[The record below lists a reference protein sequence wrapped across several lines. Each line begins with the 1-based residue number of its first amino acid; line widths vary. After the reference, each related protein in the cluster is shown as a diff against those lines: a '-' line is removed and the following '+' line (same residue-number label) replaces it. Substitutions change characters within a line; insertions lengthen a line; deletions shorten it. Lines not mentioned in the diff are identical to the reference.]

1 MEKIYEAHMKEFGE
15 KPQVVG
21 EVPGICTLFGSFS
34 DLCGGFSLVGTAFTI
49 LRIAVSKRDDD
60 AVRMYNATLNDRKR
74 FTLPS
79 IKYRKEDRW
88 ANFIKGVMYTL
99 AADGHVFQGMN
110 FTVEGNLLL
119 GDQMSVSSALS
130 LGTCMVLDA
139 LYRMKLDPQTIIRIA
154 YQSNIS
160 FNDKPCRITDL
171 LAMLN
176 CKKDNLLFYD
186 LSMVKSSLIPF
197 PFSDPQGEYV
207 AIVVDSKISPV
218 AMREEMKSK
227 REDTKAAFQ
236 ALKKIKPNGP
246 IRDFPEGDLH
256 ARAVSLPESM
266 RHICTY
272 VLMES
277 HLVQDAAGLI
287 IKKDAPG
294 LGKVMGRI
302 QNGFRDLMEITC
314 PEVDWLIKRASE
326 TQGCLGAVQVSNGLA
341 GNILLLLSK
350 DVVPQ
355 YISRMEEYE
364 HIFGFH
370 PKWHVYQSQDGA
382 KIVQPTA

>member
-1 MEKIYEAHMKEFGE
+1 MDKIYEAHMKEFGE
-15 KPQVVG
+15 KPQVVC

-34 DLCGGFSLVGTAFTI
+34 DLCGGFSLVGTAFTT
-49 LRIAVSKRDDD
+49 LRIAVSVRDDD

-88 ANFIKGVMYTL
+88 ANFIKGVMYML
-99 AADGHVFQGMN
+99 IADGHSFRGMN
-110 FTVEGNLLL
+110 FTAEGDLLL
-119 GDQMSVSSALS
+119 GDTMSVSSAVS
-130 LGTCMVLDA
+130 LGTCMVLDR
-139 LYRMKLDPQTIIRIA
+139 LYGMKLENQTVIRIA
-154 YQSNIS
+154 YQSTIS
-160 FNDKPCRITDL
+160 FNDKSCRITDL

-176 CKKDNLLFYD
+176 CRKDNLLFYD
-186 LSMVKSSLIPF
+186 LSLVKSTCVPF
-197 PFSDPQGEYV
+197 PFSDPDGEYI
-207 AIVVDSKISPV
+207 AIIVDSKISPA

-227 REDTKAAFQ
+227 REDTKEAFET
-236 ALKKIKPNGP
+236 LKKLKPNGP

-277 HLVQDAAGLI
+277 HLVQDATALI
-287 IKKDAPG
+287 TKKDAPG

-314 PEVDWLIKRASE
+314 PEVDWLIKRAGE

-350 DVVPQ
+350 DAVPQ
-355 YISRMEEYE
+355 YIGRMEEYE

-382 KIVQPTA
+382 RIVSPIV

>member
-1 MEKIYEAHMKEFGE
+1 M
-15 KPQVVG
+15 
-21 EVPGICTLFGSFS
+21 
-34 DLCGGFSLVGTAFTI
+34 VGTAFTS

-74 FTLPS
+74 FSLPS

-88 ANFIKGVMYTL
+88 ANFIKGVMFTL
-99 AADGHVFQGMN
+99 VADEHSFHGMN

-119 GDQMSVSSALS
+119 GDTMSVSSALS
-130 LGTCMVLDA
+130 LGTCMVLDQ
-139 LYRMKLDPQTIIRIA
+139 LYGLKLDSQTVIRIA
-154 YQSNIS
+154 YQSNVS

-171 LAMLN
+171 LAMMN

-186 LSMVKSSLIPF
+186 LSQVKSSGIEF
-197 PFSDPQGEYV
+197 PFSDPDGEYV
-207 AIVVDSKISPV
+207 AVIVDSKISPA
-218 AMREEMKSK
+218 AMREEMKTK
-227 REDTKAAFQ
+227 RDDTKEAFE
-236 ALKKIKPNGP
+236 ALKKLKPNGP

-277 HLVQDAAGLI
+277 HLVQDAATLI
-287 IKKDAPG
+287 VKKDAPG

-350 DVVPQ
+350 DAVPQ
-355 YISRMEEYE
+355 YITRLEEYE

-382 KIVQPTA
+382 RIVFPTPE